1 MREEIR
7 ELHAAHGPP
16 QDLSSTV
23 RQPMMIEDVADQFVE
38 REEFRFEA
46 PTSGDQFMAVK
57 PYQDALIAPT
67 TWVESNDCLSSP
79 ASELELEFVYGYRS
93 HDCRNNIG
101 FGDDLGTIIYH
112 VAAVG
117 IAYDSNQH
125 KQVSFADSVSA
136 QPPR

>member
-1 MREEIR
+1 MI
-7 ELHAAHGPP
+7 
-16 QDLSSTV
+16 
-23 RQPMMIEDVADQFVE
+23 IEDARGQSVE
-38 REEFRFEA
+38 CEEFRFEA

-67 TWVESNDCLSSP
+67 TWVESNDCLSPP
-79 ASELELEFVYGYRS
+79 ASELELDFVYGYRS

-112 VAAVG
+112 VAGVG

-125 KQVSFADSVSA
+125 KQVSCAASIQCPLLRYNVIS
-136 QPPR
+136 